1 MSPSRSLLS
10 NCSTGALFFRQ
21 TDVGMLTRNLIAL
34 LLLAFAV
41 AAIADPPSG
50 VIGDSNDL
58 AKAARLVVRY
68 LDGDKSVLDDKE
80 SLESVRAMQNYL
92 KGFGDCNVI
101 TEASTKASC
110 PFLLP
115 KENDANQLVR
125 VVDKYIGDHPEKM
138 NEPPGIIVWNAFVQ
152 AFPNKDFK
160 QPDIKP

>member
-1 MSPSRSLLS
+1 
-10 NCSTGALFFRQ
+10 
-21 TDVGMLTRNLIAL
+21 MLTRNLIAL
-34 LLLAFAV
+34 LMLAFAV
-41 AAIADPPSG
+41 AAIAGPPSG

-58 AKAARLVVRY
+58 AKGARLVVRY

-125 VVDKYIGDHPEKM
+125 VVDKYIADHPEKM
-138 NEPPGIIVWNAFVQ
+138 NDPPGIIVWNAFVQ